1 MNKLNPSGTTN
12 KFTKLDLF
20 RIRNYKEEG
29 ETIKASI
36 AINDGVDPPPLSH
49 RLRTHQRWLSLN
61 LREVIAPF
69 LLDKKYQDKLQRV
82 EEWVR
87 HDDLDDSL
95 VLHYN
100 LPTKQLT
107 VTTTL
112 RTDAANDRTN
122 NEESDDGGDEKK
134 YLKGPNYGS
143 GCVPKMPTTSQ
154 KAKAALEMILN
165 RGSIL
170 LL

>member
-1 MNKLNPSGTTN
+1 L
-12 KFTKLDLF
+12 
-20 RIRNYKEEG
+20 
-29 ETIKASI
+29 
-36 AINDGVDPPPLSH
+36 H
-49 RLRTHQRWLSLN
+49 
-61 LREVIAPF
+61 
-69 LLDKKYQDKLQRV
+69 QDKLQRV

-100 LPTKQLT
+100 LATKQQT

-112 RTDAANDRTN
+112 RTDAAYERTN

-143 GCVPKMPTTSQ
+143 GCVVYQ
-154 KAKAALEMILN
+154 KCQP
-165 RGSIL
+165 L
-170 LL
+170 LFARDDS

>member
-1 MNKLNPSGTTN
+1 
-12 KFTKLDLF
+12 
-20 RIRNYKEEG
+20 
-29 ETIKASI
+29 
-36 AINDGVDPPPLSH
+36 
-49 RLRTHQRWLSLN
+49 
-61 LREVIAPF
+61 
-69 LLDKKYQDKLQRV
+69 LDKKYQDKLQRV

-100 LPTKQLT
+100 LPTKQQT

-134 YLKGPNYGS
+134 YLKGPY
-143 GCVPKMPTTSQ
+143 Q
-154 KAKAALEMILN
+154 KCQP
-165 RGSIL
+165 L
-170 LL
+170 LRRQMQL